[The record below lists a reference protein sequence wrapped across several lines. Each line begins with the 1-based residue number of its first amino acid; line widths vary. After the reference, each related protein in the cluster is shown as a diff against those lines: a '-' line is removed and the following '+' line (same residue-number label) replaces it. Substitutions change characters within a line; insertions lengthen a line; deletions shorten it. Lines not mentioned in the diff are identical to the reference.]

1 MMVGSFLALSI
12 QRSTVCFFGNSRTR
26 LRLLASR
33 IFSTKCSGL
42 RNLSSLTVLTPTARS
57 SSEYSQPM
65 PLTRM
70 RSAAVTQ
77 PRMRSELVPVIS
89 ASLSRC
95 FGVLAER
102 RSPMVV
108 RIPSDLR
115 IAAVSGPMPRM
126 SVIGYAIGASPA
138 PRSNGLQKAGD
149 GRRGEHI
156 KLRGGMSADVAADS
170 LYLPHAQPR
179 RHHAHARAHCAAHG
193 SPQQGFDCCEPAESG
208 GALCDSSSMTR
219 KSEMIP
225 TVFSAAIAIY
235 SEIGDK

>member
-33 IFSTKCSGL
+33 IFSTRCLGL
-42 RNLSSLTVLTPTARS
+42 RNLASLTVLTPRARNS
-57 SSEYSQPM
+57 AEYSQPT

-77 PRMRSELVPVIS
+77 PRMRSELVRVIS
-89 ASLSRC
+89 ASFSRC

-102 RSPMVV
+102 RSPIVV

-115 IAAVSGPMPRM
+115 SAAVSGPMPRM
-126 SVIGYAIGASPA
+126 SVIGYAVDASPLGA
-138 PRSNGLQKAGD
+138 PLRELRKAGD
-149 GRRGEHI
+149 RNDGLVDRFG
-156 KLRGGMSADVAADS
+156 ADLPAGIGKDYAVDA

-179 RHHAHARAHCAAHG
+179 HHHAHA
-193 SPQQGFDCCEPAESG
+193 
-208 GALCDSSSMTR
+208 
-219 KSEMIP
+219 
-225 TVFSAAIAIY
+225 
-235 SEIGDK
+235 

>member
-102 RSPMVV
+102 KSPMVV

-126 SVIGYAIGASPA
+126 SVIGYAIGASPS

-149 GRRGEHI
+149 GRRGDRVSADLHAGI
-156 KLRGGMSADVAADS
+156 SADVAAHS

-179 RHHAHARAHCAAHG
+179 RHHAHARAHCSAGAVGIVAHG
-193 SPQQGFDCCEPAESG
+193 LAQQGFGSCEPGRA
-208 GALCDSSSMTR
+208 R
-219 KSEMIP
+219 
-225 TVFSAAIAIY
+225 VHFV
-235 SEIGDK
+235 